1 MISAKVQEKFKGS
14 VMGLFSYK
22 DTNPTMGAAPSLPKY
37 LPKALSPQTITLGVK
52 ASTCEL
58 GGT

>member
-1 MISAKVQEKFKGS
+1 
-14 VMGLFSYK
+14 MGLFSYK